1 LIAPIARFTSLG
13 KDTLKSL
20 DLQLWV
26 NGLMR
31 ESKKWNGILL
41 RNKAASVSFS
51 SLAIPEGIHNINI
64 VAANPNGQMDQN
76 KKNDTAYSVHHYL
89 KPIDMPFKES
99 FNGLN
104 QWPIY
109 PIHGNDTWQKALSS
123 SAMVARNFQ
132 RPSFASGMISPLV
145 IRGNPDSVFLDFDLA
160 ANTPIASKP
169 DTLEIAISWDC
180 GKNWQSVYKK
190 WGSTLSTADRNTS
203 ASFEPLNATEWRKE
217 RIDLTGIMNGKNT
230 FMARFVN
237 IGNGNNNVYVDNV
250 YITSITLPQRLKEQ
264 GHLLYPNPASTNTA
278 IQFFPAVSN
287 LKSIQVSD
295 AKGGV
300 VLSYQFKTG
309 QSVHLQKINLAGLPA
324 GIYFLNIQ
332 FTDKLITEKLIK
344 MIQ

>member
-1 LIAPIARFTSLG
+1 
-13 KDTLKSL
+13 L
-20 DLQLWV
+20 DV
-26 NGLMR
+26 
-31 ESKKWNGILL
+31 S

-51 SLAIPEGIHNINI
+51 SLAISEGINNINI
-64 VAANPNGQMDQN
+64 VAANPNGQVDKN
-76 KKNDTAYSVHHYL
+76 KMNDTASAVHHYL

-104 QWPIY
+104 HWPIY
-109 PIHGNDTWQKALSS
+109 PIHGSDKWQKALSS

-132 RPSFASGMISPLV
+132 RPSFVSGMISPLV
-145 IRGNPDSVFLDFDLA
+145 IRGIPDSVFLDFDLA
-160 ANTPIASKP
+160 ANTPIVSKP

-217 RIDLTGIMNGKNT
+217 RIDLTGIVNGKNT

-237 IGNGNNNVYVDNV
+237 IGNGNNNVYIDNV
-250 YITSITLPQRLKEQ
+250 NITSISLPQRLKEQ

-287 LKSIQVSD
+287 LKYIQLSD
-295 AKGGV
+295 AKGGI
-300 VLSYQFKTG
+300 VLSYQYKTG
-309 QSVHLQKINLAGLPA
+309 QSVNLQQINLTGLPS
-324 GIYFLNIQ
+324 GVYFLNIQ
-332 FTDKLITEKLIK
+332 FTDKSITEKLIK
-344 MIQ
+344 VVQ